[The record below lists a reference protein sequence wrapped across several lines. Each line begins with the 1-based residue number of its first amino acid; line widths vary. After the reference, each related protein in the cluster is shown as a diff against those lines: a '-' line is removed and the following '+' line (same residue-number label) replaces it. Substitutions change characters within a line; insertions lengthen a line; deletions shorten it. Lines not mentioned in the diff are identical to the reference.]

1 MSRIVKFTY
10 SVNRYTMDLTYL
22 LQNPED
28 SQHIDA
34 LKLVDLLH
42 KLNQARSKSK
52 IKILEDQIFEMLN
65 MSLDVA
71 LDPVK
76 LFSIDILR
84 IPLNN
89 ESSSLSIQY
98 HDNGYVISGDIQFE
112 LVANRDV
119 TYKVME
125 KWEEN
130 GGQIHT
136 CALYGELGEYACD
149 SGFDVC
155 WEIKEE

>member
-42 KLNQARSKSK
+42 KLNQSGSKSK
-52 IKILEDQIFEMLN
+52 IKILEGQIFEILN
-65 MSLDVA
+65 MSLDVE
-71 LDPVK
+71 LDPAK
-76 LFSIDILR
+76 LFSIDSLS

-89 ESSSLSIQY
+89 ENSSLSIEY
-98 HDNGYVISGDIQFE
+98 DDNGYVISGDIWFE
-112 LVANRDV
+112 LTAKRDV
-119 TYKVME
+119 TYAVME

-130 GGQIHT
+130 GGEIHLPAFN
-136 CALYGELGEYACD
+136 CSLGEYACD
-149 SGFDVC
+149 SGSDVS
-155 WEIKEE
+155 WEIEEE